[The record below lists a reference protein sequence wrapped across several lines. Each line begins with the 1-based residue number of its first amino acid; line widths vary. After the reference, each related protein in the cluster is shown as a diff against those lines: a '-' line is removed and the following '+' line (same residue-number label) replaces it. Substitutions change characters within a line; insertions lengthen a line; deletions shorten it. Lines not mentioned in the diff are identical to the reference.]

1 MLVANSELPR
11 YTLGMDRPLNILLV
25 AHLPQLVDVLRD
37 VLEDAGRTTNIHTVE
52 DITDAVSLE
61 SFDIVLAIDVPIHT
75 QTANGLVPIVT
86 LTQNEF
92 QELSSSPASFERFIR
107 YAMEKHLNTQRLAGK
122 HLRFEL
128 AMRGSKDG
136 LWDWDLFTDRVYWS
150 RQWAVIMGLEST
162 SLRGNPDEWWALI
175 HNDDLSRVREALD
188 AHLEGKTEHLEVE
201 YRIRHKD
208 TAFRWVLTRGLA
220 IRNEAGDPTRIAGSL
235 TDIHERKSAEQHSS
249 YQALHDPLTG
259 LPNRALMLDRLE
271 HCFKRM
277 KRNPT
282 LFFAVLFLDLD
293 RFKFINDSLGH
304 WAGDQ
309 LLVEVGERLKSV
321 VREGDTVARQ
331 SGDEFTILLD
341 ELQTHEDALLVAT
354 RIQKA
359 LTEAFHV
366 GEQDVYVNV
375 SIGIA
380 FSNRAYEH
388 ANELLRDADTA
399 MYRAKANGNAQYVVY
414 GPGMHEQTMAHLQME
429 TQLRTAIQ
437 NNELGIAF
445 QPIYALPEHRLTA
458 FEVFVR
464 WPQPAADWISPA
476 QFLPIAEETGLI
488 LPLGKWVFHTA
499 LQTMTSW
506 KDKGWVS
513 PHVKLN
519 INLSARQFQHP
530 NLVDDISLLLE
541 QWPQMKGTLRLEI
554 TEKALMSH
562 REPHSGT
569 LDTLKQLGVTFQ
581 IDDFGTGFSSLANL
595 AQLAVDALKIDRSFI
610 GNLTSNHKNEKI
622 VRAIVTLA
630 QNLGISVTAEGIET
644 QGQLDIVQELGCDE
658 VQGYFF
664 SKPMDA
670 ASVEATLFDS

>member
-1 MLVANSELPR
+1 MLVANSESSR
-11 YTLGMDRPLNILLV
+11 YTLSMDRHLNILLI
-25 AHLPQLVDVLRD
+25 ARLPQLVE
-37 VLEDAGRTTNIHTVE
+37 VLERVLAEAGRTVN
-52 DITDAVSLE
+52 VSCEADLKDVSTLE
-61 SFDIVLAIDVPIHT
+61 SIDIILAIDMPVHGQTTHAMVPC
-75 QTANGLVPIVT
+75 VT
-86 LTQNEF
+86 LTVAEF
-92 QELSSSPASFERFIR
+92 QELSNVPASFERFIR
-107 YAMEKHLNTQRLAGK
+107 YAIERHQNTRRLAGK

-136 LWDWDLFTDRVYWS
+136 LWDWDLTSDSVYWS
-150 RQWAVIMGLEST
+150 QQWALIMGLNPED
-162 SLRGNPDEWWALI
+162 LRGTPDEWWALI
-175 HNDDLSRVREALD
+175 HNDDLVRVRDALD
-188 AHLEGKTEHLEVE
+188 AHLNGTTQHLEIE
-201 YRIRHKD
+201 YRVRHKD
-208 TAFRWVLTRGLA
+208 TNFKWVLSRGLA
-220 IRNEAGDPTRIAGSL
+220 VRNQSNKAVRIAGSL
-235 TDIHERKSAEQHSS
+235 TDIHERKSAEQQSS
-249 YQALHDPLTG
+249 YQALHDSLTG
-259 LPNRALMLDRLE
+259 LPNRTLMLDRLE

-293 RFKFINDSLGH
+293 RFKNINDSLGH

-309 LLVEVGERLKSV
+309 LLVEVGERLKTV
-321 VREGDTVARQ
+321 VREGDTVARP

-341 ELQTHEDALLVAT
+341 DLQTHEDAILVAN
-354 RIQKA
+354 RIQKT

-380 FSNRAYEH
+380 FSNRAYEN

-399 MYRAKANGNAQYVVY
+399 MYRAKADGNAQYVVY
-414 GPGMHEQTMAHLQME
+414 GPGMHEQTVAHLQME

-437 NNELGIAF
+437 NKELGIAF
-445 QPIYALPEHRLTA
+445 QPIYAMPERQLTA

-464 WPQPAADWISPA
+464 WPQPEAEWISPS

-488 LPLGKWVFHTA
+488 LPLGKWIFQEA
-499 LQTMTSW
+499 LQTMTLW
-506 KDKGWVS
+506 QERGLVS
-513 PHVKLN
+513 QNVKLN

-530 NLVDDISLLLE
+530 NLVDDISTLLD
-541 QWPQMKGTLRLEI
+541 QWPQMKGALRLEI

-562 REPHSGT
+562 REAHSNTLGT
-569 LDTLKQLGVTFQ
+569 LKDLGVTFQ

-610 GNLTSNHKNEKI
+610 SNLHSNPKNEKI

-644 QGQLDIVQELGCDE
+644 QDQLDIVKALGCDE

-670 ASVEATLFDS
+670 STIEAEIFDA